1 VDGTWRFVDRCVL
14 SDLIGDLKRHLRA

>member
-1 VDGTWRFVDRCVL
+1 VDGTCRFADRCVL